1 MSERRFAIKRDL
13 SLLKQRC
20 NAQMVIVYEGG
31 MFRCDEHFVTY
42 SNFIQD
48 NDVILDVNTTPIK
61 IVDAKDFQDT
71 VCKQHRMVMN
81 EYAEEYKKIVQ

>member
-13 SLLKQRC
+13 ALLKQRC

-48 NDVILDVNTTPIK
+48 NDIILDVNTTPIK
-61 IVDAKDFQDT
+61 IIDAKDFQDT